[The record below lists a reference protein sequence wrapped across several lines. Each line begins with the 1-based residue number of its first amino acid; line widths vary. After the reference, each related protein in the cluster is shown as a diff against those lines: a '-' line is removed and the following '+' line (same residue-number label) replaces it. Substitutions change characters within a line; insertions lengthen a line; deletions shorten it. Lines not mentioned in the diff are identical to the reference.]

1 MKFHLAT
8 KQLSALVTMCS
19 SAAIFCFL
27 KEKQTRVY
35 FTFQRCS
42 FKKNMAR
49 DLNDDY

>member
-8 KQLSALVTMCS
+8 KQLVTTRA
-19 SAAIFCFL
+19 SAALFCFL

-35 FTFQRCS
+35 FTFQRYS

-49 DLNDDY
+49 GLDDD